1 MSVAGIDGM
10 IELRLTALD
19 QLFDPFDPFPI
30 PTRDLSRTAEE
41 FVVGWAREHA
51 RSARLTIRIYLPA
64 TTVETTDITSV
75 RAAISG
81 HFRYRCERV
90 RSDMHELVSIAR
102 LTLLIGLCVL
112 GACMGARQLI
122 RDLVPDNAIAGFLSE
137 GLAIL
142 GWVANWR
149 PIEILLFEW
158 WPMNRRRQLFT
169 RLAEAPV
176 EVVHADDRPSDR

>member
-1 MSVAGIDGM
+1 
-10 IELRLTALD
+10 
-19 QLFDPFDPFPI
+19 
-30 PTRDLSRTAEE
+30 
-41 FVVGWAREHA
+41 
-51 RSARLTIRIYLPA
+51 
-64 TTVETTDITSV
+64 
-75 RAAISG
+75 
-81 HFRYRCERV
+81 
-90 RSDMHELVSIAR
+90 
-102 LTLLIGLCVL
+102 
-112 GACMGARQLI
+112 MGARQLI